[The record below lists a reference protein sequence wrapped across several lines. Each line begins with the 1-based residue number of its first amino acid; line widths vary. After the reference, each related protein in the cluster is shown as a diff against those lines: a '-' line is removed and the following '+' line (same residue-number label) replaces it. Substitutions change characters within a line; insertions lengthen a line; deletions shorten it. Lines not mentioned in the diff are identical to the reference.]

1 MKLRVISLASLL
13 LATGIALAAN
23 APAAPHGGKDRMDR
37 LALLL
42 DLSEGQK
49 GDVQKVL
56 EEQFQQRRAQ
66 FQQAKESGT
75 RPSREQMR
83 AQHEQMR
90 KDTIEKLRPIL
101 SEQQLAKFEA
111 LTDHP
116 QGRARDWHRDRSQ
129 SQPQPQTQQ

>member
-56 EEQFQQRRAQ
+56 TEQMQQRKEQFQQSKA
-66 FQQAKESGT
+66 SGT
-75 RPSREQMR
+75 RPSREEMR
-83 AQHEQMR
+83 AQHEQMQ
-90 KDTIEKLRPIL
+90 KETIEKLRPIL
-101 SEQQLAKFEA
+101 SEQQLAKFQA
-111 LTDHP
+111 LSEQP
-116 QGRARDWHRDRSQ
+116 QGRPQVWRRDRSQ
-129 SQPQPQTQQ
+129 PKQ

>member
-49 GDVQKVL
+49 GDVQRVL
-56 EEQFQQRRAQ
+56 TEQMQQRQEQFQQSKA
-66 FQQAKESGT
+66 SGT
-75 RPSREQMR
+75 RPSREEMR
-83 AQHEQMR
+83 AQHEQMQ
-90 KDTIEKLRPIL
+90 KETIEKLRPIL
-101 SEQQLAKFEA
+101 SEQQLAKFQA
-111 LTDHP
+111 LTEQP
-116 QGRARDWHRDRSQ
+116 QGRPRGWHRDRPQ
-129 SQPQPQTQQ
+129 SKQPQQ

>member
-13 LATGIALAAN
+13 LATGVALAAN
-23 APAAPHGGKDRMDR
+23 APATPHGGKDRMDR

-56 EEQFQQRRAQ
+56 DEQFQQRKEQ
-66 FQQAKESGT
+66 FQQAKASGT
-75 RPSREQMR
+75 RPSREEMR

-90 KDTIEKLRPIL
+90 KDTIAKLRPIL
-101 SEQQLAKFEA
+101 SEQQLAKFQA
-111 LTDHP
+111 LTDRP
-116 QGRARDWHRDRSQ
+116 QGRPHGWHRDRSQ
-129 SQPQPQTQQ
+129 PQPQPQQ

>member
-13 LATGIALAAN
+13 LATGVALAAN
-23 APAAPHGGKDRMDR
+23 APAAPHSGKDRMDR

-42 DLSEGQK
+42 DLTEGQK

-56 EEQFQQRRAQ
+56 DEQFQQRREQ
-66 FQQAKESGT
+66 FQQSKASGT
-75 RPSREQMR
+75 RPSREEMR

-90 KDTIEKLRPIL
+90 KDTIAKLQPIL
-101 SEQQLAKFEA
+101 SEQQMAKFQA

-116 QGRARDWHRDRSQ
+116 HGPPRGGHRDRSQ
-129 SQPQPQTQQ
+129 PQAQPQP